1 MMRLDHNRAVSQ
13 IARQLAVPADAVRK
27 VTIWRNHSSTH
38 YPDLSHAEVNGSE
51 VSALVDET
59 WTRELFIPTV
69 AGRGTAILDARGAS
83 SAASA
88 ANAAIGHVQNW
99 IYGTPADTWTSVA
112 VVVSRTGVTRLRKAC
127 GSTGGAATALTTR

>member
-83 SAASA
+83 SRPQPPMPPSA
-88 ANAAIGHVQNW
+88 
-99 IYGTPADTWTSVA
+99 TSK
-112 VVVSRTGVTRLRKAC
+112 T
-127 GSTGGAATALTTR
+127 GSTAPPPTPGPP

>member
-1 MMRLDHNRAVSQ
+1 M
-13 IARQLAVPADAVRK
+13 
-27 VTIWRNHSSTH
+27 
-38 YPDLSHAEVNGSE
+38 
-51 VSALVDET
+51 
-59 WTRELFIPTV
+59 
-69 AGRGTAILDARGAS
+69 AGRGAAILDARGAS
-83 SAASA
+83 WVASA